1 MAQISDLKS
10 NLLQPDD
17 LSQLNIKNELLFVFK
32 LFVLGPILVSGYI
45 LYVIVII
52 VVEFVVF
59 MCNLVK
65 VKLLMRLVENWN
77 TV

>member
-1 MAQISDLKS
+1 VAQISDLKS

-65 VKLLMRLVENWN
+65 VKLLMRLVEN
-77 TV
+77 

>member
-65 VKLLMRLVENWN
+65 VKLLMRLVEN
-77 TV
+77 

>member
-1 MAQISDLKS
+1 VAQISDLKS

-32 LFVLGPILVSGYI
+32 TFVLGPILVSGYI

-65 VKLLMRLVENWN
+65 VKLLMRLVEN
-77 TV
+77 